1 MCRLLSEHV
10 VTRFTNVFILAAS
23 GFAWLSLAL
32 SLGFNLADAIQNHV
46 SLAGVLGGFVSSFTI
61 LVSIMAALIL
71 STTAMNVRR
80 MPRPNLIASV
90 AVYLLIVTL
99 IYVLEFHGALETTGV
114 RRVPDL
120 ALHFILPFVFLLF
133 WILLVPKGSLT
144 WRTPF
149 IVVVFPLVYLAYML
163 LRGGLTGVY
172 SYPFL
177 DAGALGY
184 RRVALNGAGL
194 LGIYLLGGTFFTL
207 ADCSLGWLFPAVD
220 QQARRF

>member
-1 MCRLLSEHV
+1 M
-10 VTRFTNVFILAAS
+10 TRYTNVFVLAAS

-32 SLGFNLADAIQNHV
+32 ALGFDLADATQNHV
-46 SLAGVLGGFVSSFTI
+46 SLASALGGFVSSFTA
-61 LVSIMAALIL
+61 LVSTMAAFIL
-71 STTAMNVRR
+71 SATAVNIRR
-80 MPRPNLIASV
+80 MPHGNFIASV

-99 IYVLEFHGALETTGV
+99 IYVLEFHGALETTGI
-114 RRVPDL
+114 RRIPDL
-120 ALHFILPFVFLLF
+120 ALHFVLPFVFLLF
-133 WILLVPKGSLT
+133 WLLLVPKGSLT

-149 IVVVFPLVYLAYML
+149 IAVVFPLAYLAYTL

-184 RRVALNGAGL
+184 PRVALNGVGL
-194 LGIYLLGGTFFTL
+194 LGIYLLGGTLFTL

-220 QQARRF
+220 QQARRS